1 MRHTA
6 AVALTLA
13 FLAAIGEQAVLG
25 QAGQGEA
32 RGPGASEARR
42 AAGGTASVVG
52 RVLAVGTDAPV
63 RRATVVAEKTV
74 GGDPRR
80 GGPFSA
86 TTDDEGRYRL
96 DGLAPG
102 EWRVTASKGGYF
114 TWQFG
119 QRRAFQV
126 PPPITLARGQQF
138 TADIPL
144 ARGGVIT
151 GSVSDE
157 FGQPVAGLQ
166 VRVHRARTERGH
178 RRLQAVGAADLTDD
192 TGAFR
197 LYGLPPG
204 DYYVAASLRVAPV
217 GSVVETTYAPTYFPG
232 TGDLAE
238 AQRIRLGLG
247 AEASAVFSLL
257 PVRRVR
263 VSGAVLDSSGGPAN
277 AFLNLVTEGAE
288 LGVPLGTGGVTR
300 ADGTFTLAD
309 VSPGRY
315 RLEATLRGD
324 GPDESASIPVIVYA
338 DDVSG
343 VTLVTG
349 RPASMR
355 GTFVADAGVSRR
367 LPGNLSVTATA
378 ARAGGTV
385 LGGDSGT
392 TFEIDS
398 LSEPFHVS
406 VGELPDGWAVKEIT
420 VNGLSVIDNPAELG
434 PGQQADARIVLTDRV
449 TEVNGTVNATAAGGA
464 SVVVFAADMT
474 KWGGRSRYVRVGQ
487 ADEQGRFRITGL
499 PPGQQ
504 YLAIATD
511 YLEDGEHG
519 DPEFLAGMREV
530 AVSFSLDEGETRGV
544 DLGLIER

>member
-1 MRHTA
+1 VIRSGDAAAALAASAHVVSGTWRTQRIEHLFLEPEA
-6 AVALTLA
+6 AVAEPLLDGRLA
-13 FLAAIGEQAVLG
+13 LYTQ
-25 QAGQGEA
+25 GQGVFDDRRQVA
-32 RGPGASEARR
+32 RFLG
-42 AAGGTASVVG
+42 
-52 RVLAVGTDAPV
+52 
-63 RRATVVAEKTV
+63 
-74 GGDPRR
+74 
-80 GGPFSA
+80 
-86 TTDDEGRYRL
+86 
-96 DGLAPG
+96 
-102 EWRVTASKGGYF
+102 
-114 TWQFG
+114 
-119 QRRAFQV
+119 V
-126 PPPITLARGQQF
+126 P
-138 TADIPL
+138 
-144 ARGGVIT
+144 
-151 GSVSDE
+151 E
-157 FGQPVAGLQ
+157 EQ
-166 VRVHRARTERGH
+166 VRVELVPSG
-178 RRLQAVGAADLTDD
+178 
-192 TGAFR
+192 GAF
-197 LYGLPPG
+197 GG
-204 DYYVAASLRVAPV
+204 KEDM
-217 GSVVETTYAPTYFPG
+217 SVQAQTAL
-232 TGDLAE
+232 LA
-238 AQRIRLGLG
+238 
-247 AEASAVFSLL
+247 
-257 PVRRVR
+257 
-263 VSGAVLDSSGGPAN
+263 
-277 AFLNLVTEGAE
+277 
-288 LGVPLGTGGVTR
+288 
-300 ADGTFTLAD
+300 
-309 VSPGRY
+309 
-315 RLEATLRGD
+315 
-324 GPDESASIPVIVYA
+324 
-338 DDVSG
+338 
-343 VTLVTG
+343 LVTG

-449 TEVNGTVNATAAGGA
+449 AEVNGTVNATAAGGA